1 MRYDD
6 IIGLPHHRSKTHPPM
21 AIGDRAAQFAPFA
34 ALTGYKDALGE
45 TARLTDA
52 RPELSEEQLSELN
65 ARLARFLEEPKPAV
79 RKKTSCRRAG
89 NDILNWIPGHPS
101 AL

>member
-1 MRYDD
+1 MPFR
-6 IIGLPHHRSKTHPPM
+6 GE
-21 AIGDRAAQFAPFA
+21 GDKRE
-34 ALTGYKDALGE
+34 KK
-45 TARLTDA
+45 
-52 RPELSEEQLSELN
+52 
-65 ARLARFLEEPKPAV
+65 PKPAV